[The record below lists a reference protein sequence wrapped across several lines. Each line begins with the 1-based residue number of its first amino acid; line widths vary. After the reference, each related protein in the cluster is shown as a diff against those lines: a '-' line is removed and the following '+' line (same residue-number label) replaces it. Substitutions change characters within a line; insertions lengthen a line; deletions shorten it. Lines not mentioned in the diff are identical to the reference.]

1 MHRPLVPQQVALTLV
16 AGTILLPITI
26 CVILGVA
33 ALLAAMGDTLGGI
46 VLQRVALAAGI
57 LWAIDLICLV
67 LVLAI
72 NSFKDH
78 AIHNRD
84 EPDDSREP

>member
-1 MHRPLVPQQVALTLV
+1 MPRPTIPHRAVLALLAATV
-16 AGTILLPITI
+16 LLPITI

-33 ALLAAMGDTLGGI
+33 ALLAAMGDSLGGA
-46 VLQRVALAAGI
+46 VLQRVALAGGI

-72 NSFKDH
+72 NAVKARNES
-78 AIHNRD
+78 D
-84 EPDDSREP
+84 EP